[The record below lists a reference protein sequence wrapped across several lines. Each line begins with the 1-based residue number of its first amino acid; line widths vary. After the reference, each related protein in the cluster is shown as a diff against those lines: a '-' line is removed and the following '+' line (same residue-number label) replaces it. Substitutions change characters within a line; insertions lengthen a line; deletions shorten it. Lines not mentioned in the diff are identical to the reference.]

1 MDNKKNI
8 KLCVS
13 TTTSGSISSFILP
26 MVPKLKELG
35 FDITFVTSCSPGFV
49 EQCPDYVTVF
59 DYPVKRGFDFRGTIR
74 SAIKFKRLC
83 KQQQFDMVIYST
95 INASLYCAY
104 GAKHAHVPVRVKNQW
119 GMRYV
124 GFEGWRR
131 TLVRRLEKYTCTC
144 ATDIRNVSEKNKALS
159 VADGLYQPEKC
170 KVVGKGGTIGIDLSL
185 YDLKNKERYRK
196 NIREQYGIPD
206 DAIVYCFVGRVR
218 TDKGVGEL
226 LTAFERINAKN
237 SHTWLMI
244 VGHNEA
250 DGVLSELIDNAQ
262 LNKQIV
268 FCGLVPKEK
277 VAEHI
282 SASDVLVHPTYREG
296 FGMVL
301 QEAAAMELPT
311 ITTDIPGA
319 SEAIENGVTG
329 LLAKKQDVD
338 TLVDCMEKMLDEPLR
353 KEFGKAGRK
362 RIETDFERNMMIDR
376 LCEDWLAMYN
386 NRIEQNNKNK

>member
-1 MDNKKNI
+1 MSI

-13 TTTSGSISSFILP
+13 TTTSGSISTFILP

-35 FDITFVTSCSPGFV
+35 FDVTFVTSCAPGFV
-49 EQCPDYVTVF
+49 EQCPDYVKVY
-59 DYPVKRGFDFRGTIR
+59 DYPVKRGFDFVGTIR
-74 SAIKFKRLC
+74 STLRFKRLC
-83 KQQQFDMVIYST
+83 KQEHFDMVIYST

-131 TLVRRLEKYTCTC
+131 VFVRCLEKYTCTC

-159 VADGLYQPEKC
+159 VADGLYKPEKC
-170 KVVGKGGTIGIDLSL
+170 KIVGKGGTIGIDLSL
-185 YDLKNKERYRK
+185 YDLRNKERYRQS
-196 NIREQYGIPD
+196 IRKQYGIPD
-206 DAIVYCFVGRVR
+206 DALLYCFVGRIR
-218 TDKGVGEL
+218 SDKGVGEL
-226 LTAFERINAKN
+226 LTAFDIINTN
-237 SHTWLMI
+237 YPNTWLMM
-244 VGHNEA
+244 VGGDEA
-250 DGVLSELIDNAQ
+250 VGALSGLLEKAK

-268 FCGLVPKEK
+268 FCGFVPKQK
-277 VAEHI
+277 VMECI

-353 KEFGKAGRK
+353 IKFGKAGRK

-376 LCEDWLAMYN
+376 LCKDWLAMYN

>member
-1 MDNKKNI
+1 MSV

-26 MVPKLKELG
+26 MVPTLKKLG
-35 FDITFVTSCSPGFV
+35 FDITFVTSCAPGFV
-49 EQCPDYVTVF
+49 EQCPDYVKIF
-59 DYPVKRGFDFRGTIR
+59 DFPVKRGFDFIGTIR
-74 SAIKFKRLC
+74 SAFKFKKLC
-83 KQQQFDMVIYST
+83 QQQHFDMVIYST
-95 INASLYCAY
+95 INASLYCAF
-104 GAKHAHVPVRVKNQW
+104 GAKHARVPVRVKNQW

-124 GFEGWRR
+124 GFEGWKRVI
-131 TLVRRLEKYTCTC
+131 VRSLEKYTCTC

-159 VADGLYQPEKC
+159 VADGLYQPDKC

-185 YDLKNKERYRK
+185 YDLKNKEEYKKR
-196 NIREQYGIPD
+196 IREQYGIPD
-206 DAIVYCFVGRVR
+206 DAIVYCFVGRIR

-226 LTAFERINAKN
+226 LTAFERINTYHSN
-237 SHTWLMI
+237 TWLMML
-244 VGHNEA
+244 GGNEA
-250 DGVLSELIDNAQ
+250 TGALLGLLEKSQ
-262 LNKQIV
+262 TNKQIV
-268 FCGLVPKEK
+268 FCGFVPKQK
-277 VAEHI
+277 VMECI

-338 TLVDCMEKMLDEPLR
+338 TLVDCMEKMLDESLR
-353 KEFGKAGRK
+353 IQFGKAGRK
-362 RIETDFERNMMIDR
+362 RIETDFERNMMVDR
-376 LCEDWLAMYN
+376 LCHDWLEMYN
-386 NRIEQNNKNK
+386 NRIQQNSLK